1 MTETSGDEIAFA
13 QFRAAIAEELQVDE
27 KRVVPGASFVD
38 DLYADSLQLLRLMLR
53 LEEMGITIPIE
64 AAWQI
69 QTVGDAYQLYRESLA
84 GGAAPPQSEAAQ
96 A

>member
-1 MTETSGDEIAFA
+1 MSETSSGELGFA
-13 QFRAAIAEELQVDE
+13 EFRAAIAEELQVDE
-27 KRVVPGASFVD
+27 ERVVPEASFVD

-53 LEEMGITIPIE
+53 LEELGITIPLE

-69 QTVGDAYQLYRESLA
+69 QTVGDAYQLYRESRA
-84 GGAAPPQSEAAQ
+84 GGPAPAQSEAAQ